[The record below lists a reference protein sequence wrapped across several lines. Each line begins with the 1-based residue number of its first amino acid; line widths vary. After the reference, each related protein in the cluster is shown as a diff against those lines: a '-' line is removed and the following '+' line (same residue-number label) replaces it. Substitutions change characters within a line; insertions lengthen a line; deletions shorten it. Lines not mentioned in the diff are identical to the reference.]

1 MGAEGRI
8 TRDGSDPRSTI
19 DRAGHFTELKYGG
32 PDISLYHSIN
42 RVICTYNKSISVNKS
57 KIECKIMKTNIVSS
71 SAS

>member
-8 TRDGSDPRSTI
+8 ARDGCDPRSTI

-42 RVICTYNKSISVNKS
+42 GIICAYNKSISVNKS
-57 KIECKIMKTNIVSS
+57 KIQCKIIKIKIVPS